1 MFSVCVEFI
10 KVTEYLFLCSFI
22 NLQCT
27 VEFAFILAVLR
38 RNNFLRRYYLL
49 SFSIGMFFPF
59 FMGFF
64 PLRYNP
70 IILVDWSLPV
80 KLLCCF
86 LYLIEE
92 IIDTA
97 FYILFNLLVDQNIS
111 DNFVQSVC
119 F

>member
-10 KVTEYLFLCSFI
+10 KVTEYLFLCFFV

-27 VEFAFILAVLR
+27 IEFAFILTVFR
-38 RNNFLRRYYLL
+38 RNNFLRSYYL

-86 LYLIEE
+86 LDLIEE

-97 FYILFNLLVDQNIS
+97 FYILFNLLIGQNIS
-111 DNFVQSVC
+111 DNFVQSLC